1 MDNLTRRL
9 KHVFGGALVFILAGY
24 AFFGRRFAYIHLPLG
39 PIPLYIGEIVL
50 AVGMLA
56 GALALRS
63 RLRQLWNAPC
73 LFFLAFALWGACLT
87 VPYLGIHGIN
97 AIRDAALVYY
107 GLFMVLVLLLFQE
120 PGWIK
125 KAQVVYGHAA
135 RWFPLWVALALIVYE
150 NFRSSLPTT
159 PGTDITLLIVKSGDL
174 TVHLM
179 GALAYLMI
187 SREVSDTWRGRI
199 MNVVWYSFVFFLVVY
214 CIKIKRNKN

>member
-1 MDNLTRRL
+1 MSGDSGYTPEIAIGTSSSGIGHTDNLRRRL

-24 AFFGRRFAYIHLPLG
+24 AFFGRGFAYIHLPLG

-56 GALALRS
+56 GALTLRS

-73 LFFLAFALWGACLT
+73 LIYLAFALWGACLT

-125 KAQVVYGHAA
+125 KARRV
-135 RWFPLWVALALIVYE
+135 RSRTPDTKLWYLSNGFWIEKYHIFEKKL
-150 NFRSSLPTT
+150 
-159 PGTDITLLIVKSGDL
+159 TL
-174 TVHLM
+174 
-179 GALAYLMI
+179 
-187 SREVSDTWRGRI
+187 
-199 MNVVWYSFVFFLVVY
+199 
-214 CIKIKRNKN
+214 